1 MKSGEIFTKLRNMLI
16 IEMYNLASCYDVW
29 LCIIRKE
36 MEVDREQMTHFN
48 ASQTEPSLANV
59 ANQLQLSDDGTP
71 VLIPTASSLCSF
83 FIPSSV
89 FLTNAPL
96 NQPKISKGFCTH
108 EYKN

>member
-1 MKSGEIFTKLRNMLI
+1 MLI
-16 IEMYNLASCYDVW
+16 REMYNLASCYDVW

-48 ASQTEPSLANV
+48 ASQTKPSLANV
-59 ANQLQLSDDGTP
+59 ADQLQLSDDGTP

-89 FLTNAPL
+89 FLTNVPL